1 MARLVPNPLGD
12 LERSLTSLNAELEA
26 LRILPEIRE
35 QLIEVNENLRTMCA
49 ALASMQEAQTPLP
62 GTKTGRRAA

>member
-12 LERSLTSLNAELEA
+12 LERSLTGLNEQLEA

-49 ALASMQEAQTPLP
+49 ALAEMQEMPAAAPA
-62 GTKTGRRAA
+62 KSGRRAA

>member
-12 LERSLTSLNAELEA
+12 LERSLGNLNNELEA

-49 ALASMQEAQTPLP
+49 ALAAMQEMPATAPA
-62 GTKTGRRAA
+62 KAGRRAA